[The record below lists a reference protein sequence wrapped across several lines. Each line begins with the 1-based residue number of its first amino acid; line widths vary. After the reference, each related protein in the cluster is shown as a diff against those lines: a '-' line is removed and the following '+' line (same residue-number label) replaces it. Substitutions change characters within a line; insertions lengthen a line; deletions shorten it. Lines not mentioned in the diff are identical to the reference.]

1 MLPTFEGELGE
12 EVAPR
17 CDYRMPPASD
27 CEEGAN
33 SGLWLAAVD
42 PDAAAAAPGVAS
54 SAQKNAAGAGRSEVT
69 KNASSL
75 GEVFGSRFGGCA
87 VGRSDT

>member
-1 MLPTFEGELGE
+1 M
-12 EVAPR
+12 
-17 CDYRMPPASD
+17 
-27 CEEGAN
+27 
-33 SGLWLAAVD
+33 WLSYAQGVWLRGGREFRSVFGCGD
-42 PDAAAAAPGVAS
+42 PDAAAAVPGVAS

-75 GEVFGSRFGGCA
+75 GEVFVARFGGCA